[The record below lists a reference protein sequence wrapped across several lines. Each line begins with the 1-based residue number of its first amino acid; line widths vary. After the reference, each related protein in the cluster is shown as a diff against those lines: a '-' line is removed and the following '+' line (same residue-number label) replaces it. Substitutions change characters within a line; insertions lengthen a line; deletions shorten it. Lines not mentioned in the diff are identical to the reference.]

1 MLIIRRIFHISTR
14 PISSIFT
21 IVLCLAL
28 WFLVATSFFL
38 VVCEVFFIATPYHRL
53 HVRRGYCSFAVFGG
67 WYVFDFMIFFCSVPF
82 FFDFRRLIARLPFVC
97 VVFPVLV
104 AYKHFFLTCLPP
116 MSQVCSDVFQLF
128 FQRFMW
134 NIVVFSMKYYLFSVC
149 FLQYPGRYSAVF
161 VVFSFWCLRVVTRFC
176 AACASIVFYWLLSE
190 LDVVA

>member
-28 WFLVATSFFL
+28 WFLVATSFFWL
-38 VVCEVFFIATPYHRL
+38 CARCFLSPHHITVYMFVAAIALLRFLGVGMCLTSWFFLQRTI
-53 HVRRGYCSFAVFGG
+53 
-67 WYVFDFMIFFCSVPF
+67 